1 MRPSPSEP
9 APLDLAGVDVSD
21 VEALGLLA
29 LDRAEA
35 GRLGLA
41 LQTLEAARRLH
52 GPADALV
59 EALIGLADAPQAR
72 RACPAGLALVE
83 RQIGWL
89 EGLPIGALRTGL
101 LLSVALL
108 ETVQRQPAW
117 AAAWVKRAMAE
128 DPGDPRP
135 WDLLDLLLDADPK
148 LPIDKKTKLQL
159 KELRRA
165 QAGPD
170 AEDLAHPEDTL
181 LVVHMDAEGLA
192 WAEGEAGGPDAGDDD
207 AGDDD
212 AGDDDADDALDDEG
226 DGSGSV

>member
-1 MRPSPSEP
+1 MTA
-9 APLDLAGVDVSD
+9 APPDAAPPELLGAHAAD

-72 RACPAGLALVE
+72 RACRAGIALIE
-83 RQIGWL
+83 RQIVWL
-89 EGLPIGALRTGL
+89 EALPVGPLRTGL

-108 ETVQRQPAW
+108 ETVQREPAW

-148 LPIDKKTKLQL
+148 LPIDKKTKAQL
-159 KELRRA
+159 KALRLA

-170 AEDLAHPEDTL
+170 ADDLAHPEDTL
-181 LVVHMDAEGLA
+181 LVVHVDAEGEA
-192 WAEGEAGGPDAGDDD
+192 WAEGERA
-207 AGDDD
+207 
-212 AGDDDADDALDDEG
+212 EG
-226 DGSGSV
+226 DGPGSA

>member
-1 MRPSPSEP
+1 MTA
-9 APLDLAGVDVSD
+9 APPDAAPPELLGDRAAD

-59 EALIGLADAPQAR
+59 EALIGLAEAPQAR
-72 RACPAGLALVE
+72 RACRAGIALIE
-83 RQIGWL
+83 RQIVWL
-89 EGLPIGALRTGL
+89 EALPVGPLRTGL

-108 ETVQRQPAW
+108 ETVQREPAW

-148 LPIDKKTKLQL
+148 LPIDKKTKAQL
-159 KELRRA
+159 KALRLA

-170 AEDLAHPEDTL
+170 ADDLAHPEDTL
-181 LVVHMDAEGLA
+181 LVVHVDAEGEA
-192 WAEGEAGGPDAGDDD
+192 WAEGERAAGD
-207 AGDDD
+207 GP
-212 AGDDDADDALDDEG
+212 
-226 DGSGSV
+226 GSA